1 MRDSCFLSI
10 HKNGPRR
17 SSEAVF
23 IFENERFFFIRIFTQ
38 TCSFAIKQQSNENDI
53 LVCND
58 ASYDAHSVYKLWVC
72 TK

>member
-38 TCSFAIKQQSNENDI
+38 TCSFVIKQQSNENDI
-53 LVCND
+53 LAGSPDNVCFVFQMTNPIG
-58 ASYDAHSVYKLWVC
+58 L
-72 TK
+72 